1 MTVVAYALNTF
12 KEMNTYKAHNNEFVH
27 VRENRL
33 DEALK
38 RSGLTFGV
46 LSQVKGDPLVL
57 LQELAGAGVHRA
69 DDRLNLIAA
78 VQAGDLAAFEKVL
91 HQRLIEGPSVTGT
104 NKTQVGSVELAY
116 RKSLGSAVPDAG
128 SDL

>member
-12 KEMNTYKAHNNEFVH
+12 KEMNTYKAHNKEFVH

-38 RSGLTFGV
+38 RNGLAFDV

-57 LQELAGAGVHRA
+57 LQELTGAGVQRA
-69 DDRLNLIAA
+69 DDCLNIIAT
-78 VQAGDLAAFEKVL
+78 VQAGYRTAFEKVI